1 MSEFGSLWAR
11 RRAAVK
17 AEEAQEAVA
26 AERAAGE
33 ARATELE
40 ALTDEEALTQ
50 LGLPNPEE
58 MGAGDDFTP
67 FMRSDVPERFRK
79 VALRQL
85 WRSNPVLANV
95 DGLNEYDDDYRA
107 QALGQVVK
115 TAYQVGKGMMAHVE
129 EMQRQKEASEAVD
142 AEVVDEPG
150 EEDTPKVAVDAET
163 QTVEPLQE
171 DWTASELP
179 EDHKEI
185 ETVANVRRMRFRFEE
200 TA

>member
-17 AEEAQEAVA
+17 AEEAQEALA
-26 AERAAGE
+26 AERAVE
-33 ARATELE
+33 QARATEID

-58 MGAGDDFTP
+58 MGAGDDFTQ

-129 EMQRQKEASEAVD
+129 EMQRQKEAKEAAD
-142 AEVVDEPG
+142 TDSVDEAC

-163 QTVEPLQE
+163 QTVEPLEE
-171 DWTASELP
+171 DRTASDAP
-179 EDHKEI
+179 QDHEEI
-185 ETVANVRRMRFRFEE
+185 EMAANVRRMRFRFEE
-200 TA
+200 TV